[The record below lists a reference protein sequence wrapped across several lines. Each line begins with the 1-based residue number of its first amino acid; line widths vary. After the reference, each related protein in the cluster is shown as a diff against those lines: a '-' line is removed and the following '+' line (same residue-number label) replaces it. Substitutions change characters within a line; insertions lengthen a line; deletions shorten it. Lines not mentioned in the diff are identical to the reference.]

1 MASTHGNGEASHPT
15 PLTYTKIAALLS
27 AITAVEVA
35 VFYIESL
42 ESLLFPILMILSTVK
57 FLLVAMFYMHL
68 KFDHRIFSMF
78 FVGGLLLAGS
88 VMIALMVL
96 FDSFSGSRSEH
107 AANPGQSST
116 HGDSHGGDDYS
127 SDTTD
132 TTDKLDSSGDSRK
145 SDSSS
150 VSEPTMSVKTVG
162 DNLQFDIDNLTAT
175 TGAEVVLAFD
185 NTATTQ
191 QHNWV
196 LVENGSKD
204 EIASAG
210 LSAGPGN
217 SWIPEDSRVIAS
229 TILLNPGE
237 SGAATF
243 VAPAV
248 GTYQFVCTFPGHS
261 PTMFGTF
268 EVTSE

>member
-1 MASTHGNGEASHPT
+1 MASTHGNGEAAHPT
-15 PLTYTKIAALLS
+15 PRTYTKIAALLS
-27 AITAVEVA
+27 VITAIEVA
-35 VFYIESL
+35 VFYVESL
-42 ESLLFPILMILSTVK
+42 ESLLFPILMVLSTVK

-78 FVGGLLLAGS
+78 FIGGLILAAC

-107 AANPGQSST
+107 AANSGQSSV
-116 HGDSHGGDDYS
+116 HGDSHSDDQS
-127 SDTTD
+127 SDS
-132 TTDKLDSSGDSRK
+132 TDKHDSAGDSHK
-145 SDSSS
+145 TDSAAL
-150 VSEPTMSVKTVG
+150 VGEPTMSLKTVG
-162 DNLQFDIDNLTAT
+162 DNLQFDIDNLTAVA
-175 TGAEVVLAFD
+175 GAEVILAFD

-196 LVENGSKD
+196 LVEGGSKD

-210 LSAGPGN
+210 LAAGPGSN
-217 SWIPEDSRVIAS
+217 WVPEDSRVIAS

-237 SGAATF
+237 SGGATF
-243 VAPAV
+243 VAPVA

>member
-1 MASTHGNGEASHPT
+1 MASTHGNGEVVHPT
-15 PLTYTKIAALLS
+15 PRTYVKIAALLS
-27 AITAVEVA
+27 IITAVEVA

-42 ESLLFPILMILSTVK
+42 DNLLLPILMTLSTVK

-68 KFDHRIFSMF
+68 KFDHRLFSMF
-78 FVGGLLLAGS
+78 FVGGLVLAGC

-107 AANPGQSST
+107 AASPGQSSA
-116 HGDSHGGDDYS
+116 HGDSSYS
-127 SDTTD
+127 SDSTD
-132 TTDKLDSSGDSRK
+132 TTGKHDSAVDSDKTDSAG
-145 SDSSS
+145 
-150 VSEPTMSVKTVG
+150 VVGEPTMNVKTVG
-162 DNLQFDIDNLTAT
+162 DNLQFDTDNLTAV
-175 TGAEVVLAFD
+175 TGAEVILAFD

-210 LSAGPGN
+210 LGAGPGN
-217 SWIPEDSRVIAS
+217 NWIPEDARVVAS

-237 SGAATF
+237 SGQAIF
-243 VAPAV
+243 VAPTA